1 MNADPIVQQMIDEA
15 SDRVINLRAHLTD
28 RQVILDMIEEE
39 RSGMERRQ
47 HERGTAD
54 RRQEARPIEQ

>member
-1 MNADPIVQQMIDEA
+1 MNADPIVQQMIEDAEA
-15 SDRVINLRAHLTD
+15 GGVINLRAHLTD

-39 RSGMERRQ
+39 RNGIERRQ

-54 RRQEARPIEQ
+54 RRSEAG

>member
-1 MNADPIVQQMIDEA
+1 VNADPIVQQMIDEA